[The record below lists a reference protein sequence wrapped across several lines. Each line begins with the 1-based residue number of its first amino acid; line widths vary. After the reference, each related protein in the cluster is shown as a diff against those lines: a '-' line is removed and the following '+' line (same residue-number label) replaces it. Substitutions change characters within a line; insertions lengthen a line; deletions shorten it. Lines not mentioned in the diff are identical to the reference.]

1 MGVFDARPIYRVASR
16 SENLGVALDMPLSQF
31 HNFTDQLQ
39 TGVLSTFGL
48 GTAIRDFSTPRGVE
62 TPNPLVDTVAN
73 ASPLLGDLIKGYE
86 GARRLLGTPTTGT
99 PISQAQYLGSE
110 YYRKDIPWDP
120 GMTTD
125 RAASLATQYDI
136 AQTRAFFGNKD
147 PVTSFVGHLAGGLV
161 DPINFVPIVGPWVK
175 IAAESRLGFIMG
187 HALLGASDAAINTA
201 VFGALTASNRARYGD
216 DVSWQTSVDNI
227 AFSAVAGLL
236 FGGGTAALARASG
249 VRAARAEQ
257 TARMAQESMRNQ
269 LDARSALNDAV
280 TSLVTDGDV
289 RLSPSTASTIERM
302 ATDVADRRAS
312 VRALE
317 AETASV
323 TGTKPGEVA
332 ISPTGIR
339 VAVRPEVVELSSL
352 QPATGALQAR
362 NRVNNAV
369 SNAQIEDIAINL
381 DPARLMP
388 NVDASQGAPLVGADN
403 VVDSGNGRV
412 GALARAYA
420 AYPEKAA
427 AYKAA
432 LEAHGFS
439 TDGFQQPVLISR
451 RVTDLSPEARA
462 QFNAEANAATT
473 SRMSAVELAQ
483 LDRQVF
489 TKQVLDVLDNAPIT
503 AASNR
508 AFVGRFLAGLPQN
521 ERASLL
527 DVGGNLSADGVRR
540 IENALVAAAYGD
552 VDITAVRKFAEATD
566 DNTRAIVGALSD
578 VAGNWLRLRRAVQNG
593 DVKPELDQT
602 PELTEA
608 LRKLSTWREQ
618 AAREKRPVG
627 TVIAEGMA
635 QGDMLSGPVS
645 LPTKLFVR
653 SFYRDDNFTGAA
665 SRETIAA
672 RLSDLVDASLKAGE
686 PDMLGEAHAATKLG
700 VLKSVYND
708 ISLDRFE
715 AESVADGVAQVGGA
729 RGRPVAAAGEQA
741 GGQPAGASR
750 DGGSADV
757 QGTAADAVTPA
768 QQPSLDFGYRPVI
781 DMQEPKPYPL
791 TDGLDAAAARVGKRE
806 DMKALADQFGVDPE
820 TGDFAEMSDI
830 EALRTAGRLT
840 ADDEAQLKAA
850 DKVAENA
857 DAWAETLKAATACVA
872 NSAG

>member
-1 MGVFDARPIYRVASR
+1 MA
-16 SENLGVALDMPLSQF
+16 
-31 HNFTDQLQ
+31 
-39 TGVLSTFGL
+39 
-48 GTAIRDFSTPRGVE
+48 FST
-62 TPNPLVDTVAN
+62 
-73 ASPLLGDLIKGYE
+73 
-86 GARRLLGTPTTGT
+86 
-99 PISQAQYLGSE
+99 
-110 YYRKDIPWDP
+110 
-120 GMTTD
+120 
-125 RAASLATQYDI
+125 
-136 AQTRAFFGNKD
+136 
-147 PVTSFVGHLAGGLV
+147 
-161 DPINFVPIVGPWVK
+161 
-175 IAAESRLGFIMG
+175 
-187 HALLGASDAAINTA
+187 
-201 VFGALTASNRARYGD
+201 
-216 DVSWQTSVDNI
+216 
-227 AFSAVAGLL
+227 
-236 FGGGTAALARASG
+236 SG
-249 VRAARAEQ
+249 RQ
-257 TARMAQESMRNQ
+257 
-269 LDARSALNDAV
+269 RS
-280 TSLVTDGDV
+280 
-289 RLSPSTASTIERM
+289 
-302 ATDVADRRAS
+302 
-312 VRALE
+312 
-317 AETASV
+317 
-323 TGTKPGEVA
+323 
-332 ISPTGIR
+332 
-339 VAVRPEVVELSSL
+339 
-352 QPATGALQAR
+352 
-362 NRVNNAV
+362 
-369 SNAQIEDIAINL
+369 
-381 DPARLMP
+381 
-388 NVDASQGAPLVGADN
+388 
-403 VVDSGNGRV
+403 
-412 GALARAYA
+412 
-420 AYPEKAA
+420 
-427 AYKAA
+427 
-432 LEAHGFS
+432 H
-439 TDGFQQPVLISR
+439 
-451 RVTDLSPEARA
+451 
-462 QFNAEANAATT
+462 
-473 SRMSAVELAQ
+473 
-483 LDRQVF
+483 
-489 TKQVLDVLDNAPIT
+489 
-503 AASNR
+503 
-508 AFVGRFLAGLPQN
+508 
-521 ERASLL
+521 
-527 DVGGNLSADGVRR
+527 ADGARR

-578 VAGNWLRLRRAVQNG
+578 VAGDWLRLRRAVQNG

-708 ISLDRFE
+708 ISLDSFE
-715 AESVADGVAQVGGA
+715 AESVADGAAQVGGA
-729 RGRPVAAAGEQA
+729 RGRHVAAAGEQA

-750 DGGSADV
+750 NGGPANL
-757 QGTAADAVTPA
+757 QRTAADAVTPA